1 MHRTVDRFALVFLAL
16 TTAAC
21 MDQNHADRT
30 SAEIEAAR
38 REAARDARLQTLERE
53 HGFLMQQ
60 VGALLASTNASFVQT
75 SAKEDERDKKLADM
89 SAQLGG
95 ISQMIS
101 AWREEERPQALD
113 PEARRI
119 AEQGS
124 AEDRVAAIR
133 KVQALIDAGKIKL
146 TMLGG
151 RIQVAQVRPLDVTNP
166 YDPPAKPAPG
176 QR

>member
-1 MHRTVDRFALVFLAL
+1 
-16 TTAAC
+16 
-21 MDQNHADRT
+21 
-30 SAEIEAAR
+30 
-38 REAARDARLQTLERE
+38 
-53 HGFLMQQ
+53 MQQ

-166 YDPPAKPAPG
+166 YDPPAKPAPKPTLITPLPKRPIDRLG
-176 QR
+176 F